1 MNNKL
6 LTTWK
11 IIKMLGPIIMLNK
24 ISRLPLTANIVKAK
38 LHRLTTHTHM
48 STTKPTSRDASARR
62 ALWRAPAWSVVRGGR
77 RERSA
82 HLFIRAIPAS
92 LPKKSAPGTAFFIWK
107 LFWKNTVKT
116 KRGWLHQCVCFSP
129 FPLNI
134 QSDPYDI
141 TLNCFKITTVLSL
154 LTPCGIATGRKVHPW
169 EHLFNP
175 HEYLLRRDWHQ
186 KPENFR
192 EKDQS
197 SIWIFLKTISLFHS
211 SLPFC

>member
-1 MNNKL
+1 MKPFVGHQRKNLTVWRQDLRGRYQMNNKL

-116 KRGWLHQCVCFSP
+116 READFTSMFVLAP
-129 FPLNI
+129 FP
-134 QSDPYDI
+134 
-141 TLNCFKITTVLSL
+141 
-154 LTPCGIATGRKVHPW
+154 
-169 EHLFNP
+169 
-175 HEYLLRRDWHQ
+175 
-186 KPENFR
+186 
-192 EKDQS
+192 
-197 SIWIFLKTISLFHS
+197 WIYSRTHMI
-211 SLPFC
+211 